1 MKKKPKKLHLS
12 METVKTLE
20 LSRAVAALNQ
30 DEMTDDCKETLVNIV
45 CQTMP

>member
-12 METVKTLE
+12 METVKSLE
-20 LSRAVAALNQ
+20 LSSAVAAQ
-30 DEMTDDCKETLVNIV
+30 KEMTDDCQETLVNIV